1 MNESSSG
8 FDSWGLEDSIS
19 NAIRERGWK
28 EPTEIQI
35 ESIPHARKGRDI
47 VGQAR
52 TGSGKTAAFGIPLLE
67 KCSPTGSIQAIV
79 LCPTRE
85 LAVQVSEELSVL
97 QGNKGLS
104 IQTVYGGTDIEKQA
118 KKLQEGS
125 DIVVGTPGRV
135 IDMSKRGHLNLE
147 TISLFCLDEADRM
160 LDMGFFPDVLWIFE
174 KTVNRKQTL
183 LFSATFP
190 QEVLDAAEEF
200 LTDPVHVMSE
210 DLEVEVPEIDQY
222 AVRIGRANKLWALG
236 RILGNS
242 NEGSQIL
249 IFSNTKR
256 MVDLIVERLGKFRF
270 KAVGLHGDMAQGK
283 REKVLNSFRDG
294 SERIVVATDVAARG
308 LDVDGI
314 THVINYD
321 LPDDTEVYVHRIGRT
336 GRMGR
341 KGESWSFVSGK
352 EVQLIDKI
360 CSTWGL
366 TIPFIDPPA
375 LPEGRDRDFVP
386 KRDDWDEVSD
396 PFGMV
401 RVKMDMT
408 DSGKTRRE
416 IVDWIVSEA
425 RIPEIAIGEVDQDS
439 EKTVV
444 EIHVEKVAYVIDV
457 IKGRKFDGHSLNP
470 EIEGA

>member
-1 MNESSSG
+1 MTTSTNG
-8 FDSWGLEDSIS
+8 FDAWDLEAPIS
-19 NAIRERGWK
+19 DAIKERGWTQ
-28 EPTEIQI
+28 PTEIQI

-97 QGNKGLS
+97 QGKKGLI
-104 IQTVYGGTDIEKQA
+104 IQTVYGGTDLEKQA
-118 KKLQEGS
+118 KILDKGT

-135 IDMSKRGHLNLE
+135 IDMSKRVHLKLE
-147 TISLFCLDEADRM
+147 TISIFCLDEADRM

-174 KTVNRKQTL
+174 RTVNRNQTL

-190 QEVLDAAEEF
+190 EEVLDAADEF
-200 LTDPVHVMSE
+200 LTNPVHVMSE
-210 DLEVEVPEIDQY
+210 DLVVEVPEIDQY

-236 RILGNS
+236 RIIGNS
-242 NEGSQIL
+242 SDQSQIL
-249 IFSNTKR
+249 IFANTKR

-270 KAVGLHGDMAQGK
+270 RSVGLHGDMPQSK
-283 REKVLNSFRDG
+283 REKVLNSFRDAT
-294 SERIVVATDVAARG
+294 ERIVVATDVAARG

-352 EVQLIDKI
+352 EVQVIDKI
-360 CSTWGL
+360 SSTWGL
-366 TIPFIDPPA
+366 TIPFVDPPS
-375 LPEGRDRDFVP
+375 LPEGRERDFVP
-386 KRDDWDEVSD
+386 KREDWDEVSD

-401 RVKMDMT
+401 RVKMSMG
-408 DSGKTRRE
+408 DSKRTRRE

-425 RIPEIAIGEVDQDS
+425 RIPEIAIGEVSRDS
-439 EKTVV
+439 KNAVV

-457 IKGRKFDGHSLNP
+457 IKGRKFDGLSLNP
-470 EIEGA
+470 EIENA